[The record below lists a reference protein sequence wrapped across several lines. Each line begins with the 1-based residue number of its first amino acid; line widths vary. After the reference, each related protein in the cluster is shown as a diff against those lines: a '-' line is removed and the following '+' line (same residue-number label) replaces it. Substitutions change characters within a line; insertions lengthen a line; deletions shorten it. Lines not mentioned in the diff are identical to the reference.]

1 MAASKLRSITA
12 TTSYVSL
19 PDLDCSAVSILNS
32 TGATLSIEMAGDS
45 AANQEIVIPTGS
57 SVVISVANS
66 AKEINIK
73 SASGTTGVYIV
84 TQ

>member
-12 TTSYVSL
+12 TSSYVSL

-32 TGATLSIEMAGDS
+32 TGATLLIEMDGDS
-45 AANQEIVIPTGS
+45 GSGNEIVIPTGS